1 MAGDAD
7 KHAGSWEPEDNLTRQ
22 PRWKRTEELANAH
35 ASSSEPSPRRPSSPR
50 HHLTRRRSTDDTLGE
65 RGKSVDPSIKMAD
78 HDRSVVDSL
87 DLSPSLPYWLAYFK
101 AHMTRHVTELNQ
113 SMKQLIESKSSA
125 REVLGSPFATV
136 SSRVDLAAT
145 ELRRLHANMLQ
156 VLSDYSKRGASA
168 SLVPERVRVLM
179 SDWERRAR
187 TFHPSV
193 FLPPHMGLNDEILS
207 QPELVLGPDY
217 QVPQWTYSF
226 RFDDL
231 PGDWLEQI
239 RHWPEMTTQWV
250 DGLHGRLETLR
261 TYANNFANAYGAHLA
276 SDDHQNPRSLVET
289 IGGQGTFLLRRFE
302 QTWLEVGKRGKERAV
317 HLMHDVEDVLYH
329 AALDL
334 AHEGQKLIHFHALP
348 PIWRNNHYIL
358 TGYRF
363 IPLDRWQTLLRS
375 VFQIHNETGNIHTHL
390 WGLVMIM
397 FFFWLDVG
405 LDRDTTST
413 DRLIQTLYLIAA
425 AKCLTCSV
433 SWHVMAGCADRQWF
447 LCFACI
453 DYTGIAMLVAASL
466 LTLVYNGFYCQPQIF
481 LAYSTGIAALGITM
495 GLVPWLSWFDRN
507 RPLRIKLFVLMA
519 MSGMLPFLHALI
531 LRGLWP
537 VTSFFLPVV
546 PSIAMYVT
554 GVFVY
559 ALRFPERVAPGRFDI
574 IGHSH
579 QLWHIATVLAILL
592 HYRAILL
599 FHANRFEFSCVP
611 KPASPLVEWN
621 VAPALGGQ

>member
-1 MAGDAD
+1 
-7 KHAGSWEPEDNLTRQ
+7 
-22 PRWKRTEELANAH
+22 
-35 ASSSEPSPRRPSSPR
+35 
-50 HHLTRRRSTDDTLGE
+50 
-65 RGKSVDPSIKMAD
+65 
-78 HDRSVVDSL
+78 
-87 DLSPSLPYWLAYFK
+87 
-101 AHMTRHVTELNQ
+101 
-113 SMKQLIESKSSA
+113 MKQLIESKSSA

-375 VFQIHNETGNIHTHL
+375 VFPVSYTHL
-390 WGLVMIM
+390 
-397 FFFWLDVG
+397 
-405 LDRDTTST
+405 
-413 DRLIQTLYLIAA
+413 
-425 AKCLTCSV
+425 
-433 SWHVMAGCADRQWF
+433 
-447 LCFACI
+447 
-453 DYTGIAMLVAASL
+453 
-466 LTLVYNGFYCQPQIF
+466 
-481 LAYSTGIAALGITM
+481 
-495 GLVPWLSWFDRN
+495 
-507 RPLRIKLFVLMA
+507 
-519 MSGMLPFLHALI
+519 
-531 LRGLWP
+531 
-537 VTSFFLPVV
+537 
-546 PSIAMYVT
+546 
-554 GVFVY
+554 
-559 ALRFPERVAPGRFDI
+559 
-574 IGHSH
+574 
-579 QLWHIATVLAILL
+579 
-592 HYRAILL
+592 RA
-599 FHANRFEFSCVP
+599 HET
-611 KPASPLVEWN
+611 
-621 VAPALGGQ
+621 